1 MPNFKNSNA
10 TIWVT
15 AVPDRS
21 RLIEQKLLKNA
32 KIEKIR
38 LIFNFNYLCELRWF
52 FAELVKVCHLD
63 DDNACGWVS
72 MVLMMQR
79 RISVKGRAQLILERS
94 DKDKKFMMCSTH
106 LKRQKIWKM
115 NHNCEIFSS
124 LQILNS
130 IDAKRFSEN
139 SWYEPTHHKS

>member
-1 MPNFKNSNA
+1 MISFWD
-10 TIWVT
+10 I
-15 AVPDRS
+15 
-21 RLIEQKLLKNA
+21 
-32 KIEKIR
+32 KICYKEKR
-38 LIFNFNYLCELRWF
+38 ASFFNYNYLCELRWF

-79 RISVKGRAQLILERS
+79 RISVKGRAQLILEHS
-94 DKDKKFMMCSTH
+94 DKDKKFMMCCTH

-139 SWYEPTHHKS
+139 SWFKPTQSQILKVQVQLIFNTGTESPILS